1 MKYRR
6 RPTIVDAEQ
15 WQPGKDI
22 PGVQTDIDLG
32 AFVVTVHRQRVYL
45 QPGDYV
51 VQEPDGKH
59 YYPVQDEIF
68 EATYEKEI

>member
-22 PGVQTDIDLG
+22 PGVQMDIDLG

-51 VQEPDGKH
+51 VQEPDGKY

-68 EATYEKEI
+68 EATYEKI